1 MKLFRNII
9 MLKFNQI
16 KTLKFS
22 KKSAIIVAAGVLV
35 VLFAIAIFRSMPS
48 KITLLDY
55 DNFLQAGAIQ
65 SAIIDDNNVI
75 IKALNK
81 SYIIPKEMISLSELG
96 QRVAV
101 ESSSDWGFGWVI
113 LILVFLVGVVFVLV
127 KFAPLAKPKQKI
139 QDNNQPSNSL
149 DLNSQI
155 TPVVSNISF
164 SDVAGIKDVKSE
176 LIEIVDFLKNP
187 AKYTNLGIKM
197 PKGVL
202 MVGPPGVGKTLIAKA
217 VAGEANVPF
226 FYQSG
231 ANFVQI
237 YAGMGAKRVRELFSM
252 AKTYSPSIIFIDE
265 IDAVGK
271 ARGGN
276 RSDEREATLNQLLT
290 EMDGFLSSSGVV
302 VIAATNKIEMMDE
315 ALLRSGRFD
324 RRIFVAMPDI
334 SDRNDILSIYLQNK
348 RHTVDI
354 STIARSTTGFSG
366 AALATLV
373 NEAAINALRNGREII
388 NNDDFKAVENRV
400 IDGKKHLHS
409 LSQSEK
415 QIQAIYQS
423 AKVLM
428 AEFCG
433 INFSQISLLNDK
445 FGASD
450 AFLSSKSDLLGLI
463 KVHLAGICALNLI
476 TGELYTNSKNDIK
489 TAKNIARELVIEYG
503 MGDRIISSD
512 SDVSELLEQ
521 LRIEVSELVG
531 KMRAE
536 IDALAKFLLENESA
550 SKAEVM
556 MIIQRINNG

>member
-1 MKLFRNII
+1 
-9 MLKFNQI
+9 MLKFSQI
-16 KTLKFS
+16 KLPKFN
-22 KKSAIIVAAGVLV
+22 KKSAIIAASIILVL
-35 VLFAIAIFRSMPS
+35 LFVIAIFRSMPS
-48 KITLLDY
+48 KITLLEY

-65 SAIIDDNNVI
+65 NAIIDGDNVI
-75 IKALNK
+75 IKALNR

-101 ESSSDWGFGWVI
+101 ESSGDGGLIWVV
-113 LILVFLVGVVFVLV
+113 LILMLLAGVVFAVI
-127 KFAPLAKPKQKI
+127 KFAPFIKTAKKPQEKSEPASLLDGI
-139 QDNNQPSNSL
+139 SN
-149 DLNSQI
+149 QI
-155 TPVVSNISF
+155 TPVVSDISF
-164 SDVAGIKDVKSE
+164 NDVAGIKDVKSE

-187 AKYTNLGIKM
+187 TKYANLGIKM

-252 AKTYSPSIIFIDE
+252 AKTYAPSIIFIDE

-324 RRIFVAMPDI
+324 RRIFVGMPDI
-334 SDRNDILSIYLQNK
+334 SDRNDILSIYLQGK
-348 RHTVDI
+348 RHSVDI
-354 STIARSTTGFSG
+354 GFVARSTTGFSG

-388 NNDDFKAVENRV
+388 NNDDFKVVENRV

-409 LSQSEK
+409 LNQNEK

-423 AKVLM
+423 AKALM

-433 INFSQISLLNDK
+433 INFNQISLLSDK

-450 AFLSSKSDLLGLI
+450 TFLSSKSDLLGLI
-463 KVHLAGICALNLI
+463 KVHLAGICAMNLI

-489 TAKNIARELVIEYG
+489 IAKNIARELVMEYG
-503 MGDRIISSD
+503 MGDRIMPSD
-512 SDVSELLEQ
+512 DETRELLE
-521 LRIEVSELVG
+521 RIRSEVNELID
-531 KMRAE
+531 KMRSE

-550 SKAEVM
+550 SRADVI
-556 MIIQRINNG
+556 MIIQRTNNG

>member
-1 MKLFRNII
+1 

-423 AKVLM
+423 AKALM

-536 IDALAKFLLENESA
+536 IDTLAKFLLENESA

>member
-1 MKLFRNII
+1 

>member
-1 MKLFRNII
+1 

-65 SAIIDDNNVI
+65 SAIIDDNHVI

-101 ESSSDWGFGWVI
+101 ESSSDGGLGWVI

-302 VIAATNKIEMMDE
+302 IIAATNKIEMMDE

>member
-1 MKLFRNII
+1 

-101 ESSSDWGFGWVI
+101 ESNSDWGFGWVI

-388 NNDDFKAVENRV
+388 NSDDFKAVENRV

-489 TAKNIARELVIEYG
+489 TAKNIARELVMEYG

-536 IDALAKFLLENESA
+536 IDVLAKFLLENESA

>member
-1 MKLFRNII
+1 

-65 SAIIDDNNVI
+65 SAIIDDNHVI

-101 ESSSDWGFGWVI
+101 ESSSDGGFGWVI

-302 VIAATNKIEMMDE
+302 IIAATNKIEMMDE